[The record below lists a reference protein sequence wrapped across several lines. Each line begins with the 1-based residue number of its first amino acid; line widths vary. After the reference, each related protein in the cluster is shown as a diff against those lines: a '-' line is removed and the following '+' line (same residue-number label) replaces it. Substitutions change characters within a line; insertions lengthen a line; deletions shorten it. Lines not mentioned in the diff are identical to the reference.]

1 MQIDERK
8 KLRGI
13 KRLKSSLKFAFDGLK
28 YAYKNE
34 QSMTVHI
41 IITILVIMLG
51 VIFKINSLEWIAVVF
66 CIGIMMCLELVNTSI
81 EAVVDLVTEKYN
93 EKAKV
98 AKDVAAAVSVM
109 FSFTSI
115 IIGLI
120 VFIPKVIEFIRSII
134 WKKN

>member
-1 MQIDERK
+1 MRIDERK

-13 KRLKSSLKFAFDGLK
+13 KRLSSSLKFAFDGLK

-41 IITILVIMLG
+41 IITILVIIFG
-51 VIFKINSLEWIAVVF
+51 VIFEISSLEWIVVVF
-66 CIGIMMCLELVNTSI
+66 CVGVMMCLELVNTSI
-81 EAVVDLVTEKYN
+81 EAAVDLVTEKYN

-98 AKDVAAAVSVM
+98 AKDVAAAVSVI
-109 FSFTSI
+109 FCFTSI

-120 VFIPKVIEFIRSII
+120 IFVPKVIDFIRSII
-134 WKKN
+134 